1 MIYGGLQ
8 NSMGLSHG
16 IVDRFLFMP
25 TEIDPI
31 AGSEIME
38 LLSIDPSE
46 LEDPK
51 RLYRIKEV
59 TEFFH
64 GNKETRWQILKL
76 LSGFSGDRLDRVWTW
91 VQIQGEYTRII
102 RSLNP
107 EQFTEDIQKDLKDEF
122 LTKKNLQMLHE
133 QATTR
138 EAELRVQSHKIEA
151 KRAEDEK
158 VEDAEKKAVG
168 EANDLSEIQE
178 VKRNLEEL
186 EVLSNQMSQYA

>member
-1 MIYGGLQ
+1 MSCGGLQ
-8 NSMGLSHG
+8 NSMGLSRG

-31 AGSEIME
+31 EGSEIME

-76 LSGFSGDRLDRVWTW
+76 LSGFSGDRLDRVWIW

-107 EQFTEDIQKDLKDEF
+107 EQFTEDIQKDLREEF

-138 EAELRVQSHKIEA
+138 IEEVE
-151 KRAEDEK
+151 KKSVESEDEK
-158 VEDAEKKAVG
+158 GKT
-168 EANDLSEIQE
+168 NDLSEIQE

-186 EVLSNQMSQYA
+186 EALSNRMSQYA

>member
-1 MIYGGLQ
+1 MAK
-8 NSMGLSHG
+8 
-16 IVDRFLFMP
+16 
-25 TEIDPI
+25 EIDPI
-31 AGSEIME
+31 EGSEIMD

-59 TEFFH
+59 VEFFQ
-64 GNKETRWQILKL
+64 GNTEKRWQILKL

-91 VQIQGEYTRII
+91 VQIQSEYTRII

-122 LTKKNLQMLHE
+122 LTKKNIQMLRE
-133 QATTR
+133 QATER
-138 EAELRVQSHKIEA
+138 EAELRVQENTVKNKRSEGEKIE
-151 KRAEDEK
+151 ES
-158 VEDAEKKAVG
+158 EKKAVD
-168 EANDLSEIQE
+168 ESNDLGEIQE

>member
-1 MIYGGLQ
+1 MA
-8 NSMGLSHG
+8 
-16 IVDRFLFMP
+16 

-31 AGSEIME
+31 EGSQIME

-59 TEFFH
+59 TEFFQ

-122 LTKKNLQMLHE
+122 LTKKNLQMLRG
-133 QATTR
+133 QAMAR
-138 EAELRVQSHKIEA
+138 EAELRIQSHKIEA
-151 KRAEDEK
+151 KRTEDER
-158 VEDAEKKAVG
+158 VEEAEKKAVG